1 MAITDEEILDYLE
14 HHGVK
19 GMRWGSRK
27 ASSIV
32 NTVNSNAIKN
42 VQRVQKERDASRA
55 RDPKAFKRKETAKK
69 VAIAGAIVAP
79 LVVRA
84 ILKQRGKTK
93 FKNAQLAA
101 HARSSQFTIYNMI
114 QSEKSGGAGAFK
126 ESFGELKNMQKHQN
140 WSDSQFSDY
149 LSRRFF
155 AVSSLGGK
163 AGVRVHG

>member
-1 MAITDEEILDYLE
+1 MVITDEKILDYLE

-32 NTVNSNAIKN
+32 KTANSNAIKN

-55 RDPKAFKRKETAKK
+55 RNPKAFKRKETAKK

-84 ILKQRGKTK
+84 ILKQHGKTK
-93 FKNAQLAA
+93 FKAAQLEIHAPSNYEKYQQAQRMIIRHSETKYHAVKAVEAA
-101 HARSSQFTIYNMI
+101 GKI
-114 QSEKSGGAGAFK
+114 SG
-126 ESFGELKNMQKHQN
+126 EQ
-140 WSDSQFSDY
+140 
-149 LSRRFF
+149 SRRIRNLNTREWIN
-155 AVSSLGGK
+155 ALNRGTR
-163 AGVRVHG
+163 AYRMNP